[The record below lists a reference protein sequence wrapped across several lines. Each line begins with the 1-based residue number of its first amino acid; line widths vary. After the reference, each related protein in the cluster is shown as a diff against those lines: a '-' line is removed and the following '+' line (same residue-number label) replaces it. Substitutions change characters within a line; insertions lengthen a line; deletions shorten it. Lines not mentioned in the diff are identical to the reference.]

1 MGDNLFRNLRK
12 GKQSLG
18 VSLSIPSPEIVEILG
33 QAGFDMV
40 YFSMHASRMSW
51 DDIAHMVRATPR
63 WGITPCA
70 RIPIQPWVGDYNPG
84 LAVDAHHAFALG
96 VNVVIASVHDS
107 REARELVESLR
118 EESHI
123 TGDLRDHNLPTEEA
137 LEEWTKQSQEGM
149 MAVPMVESASSW
161 ADLEGICSVEG
172 LRAVFLGVGDLTR
185 ILGVDRQLE
194 HPKMKDAIKRFIDAA
209 RSKNLATMINVG
221 YPQQVE
227 SAWDVTLERVRRHVE
242 MGVDVVFGVPVE
254 PFLYETAQRFVREVN
269 LK

>member
-1 MGDNLFRNLRK
+1 MGDNLFRNLRE

-40 YFSMHASRMSW
+40 YFSMHASRMGW
-51 DDIAHMVRATPR
+51 DDIAHMVRATYR

-70 RIPIQPWVGDYNPG
+70 RIAIQPWVGDHNPG
-84 LAVDAHHAFALG
+84 LSVDAHHAFALG
-96 VNVVIASVHDS
+96 ANVVIASVHDA
-107 REARELVESLR
+107 REARELVETLR

-123 TGDLRDHNLPTEEA
+123 TGDLRDHNLPTQQA
-137 LEEWTKQSQEGM
+137 LEEWTKQSQEGL
-149 MAVPMVESASSW
+149 MAVPMVESTSSW

-194 HPKMKDAIKRFIDAA
+194 HPIDEGCDKAIHRHGKVEEPCHNDKCWLPPAGGV
-209 RSKNLATMINVG
+209 SMG
-221 YPQQVE
+221 YNAGQGPE
-227 SAWDVTLERVRRHVE
+227 ACRD
-242 MGVDVVFGVPVE
+242 GC
-254 PFLYETAQRFVREVN
+254 
-269 LK
+269 